1 LVIASLWVG
10 LFRLVMLLGLCA
22 LRFRNCLWRVDLL
35 FWLGILRDMDGD
47 ESDWTRVLAGVR
59 NIPQGFLDNTNLYTL
74 RHAVS

>member
-1 LVIASLWVG
+1 
-10 LFRLVMLLGLCA
+10 MLLGLCA

-59 NIPQGFLDNTNLYTL
+59 NIPQGFLGIIICILCDMPSHKIGIYI
-74 RHAVS
+74 